1 MKILRPLALW
11 AALATGLGL
20 APLFANEAGDLVFAE
35 RGPWQLGDQTI
46 VWRLDVTGPPG
57 VEGFVPITDGRI
69 ELAQGVD
76 ASDGAAVLE
85 LHEDTQLIKRTIG
98 PYPVSGGD
106 PALVFFLETTARE
119 MARISGG
126 SPFYIRNRIKDAVF
140 RGGELVEVD
149 GKRTA
154 VFRPFQDDK
163 NKDRMAGF
171 ETLELSF
178 DVADPNKPIP
188 SMLAT
193 TSAEGLGFRV
203 SMVRQ

>member
-11 AALATGLGL
+11 AALATGLSL
-20 APLFANEAGDLVFAE
+20 APSFANEAGDLVFAE

-46 VWRLDVTGPPG
+46 IWRLDVAGPVA
-57 VEGFVPITDGRI
+57 VEGFTPITDGRI
-69 ELAQGVD
+69 ELAETVD
-76 ASDGAAVLE
+76 ASDGKTVLE
-85 LHEDTQLIKRTIG
+85 LHQDSTAIKRTLG

-119 MARISGG
+119 MARITGG

-140 RGGELVEVD
+140 RGGEVVEVD
-149 GKRTA
+149 GTRKA
-154 VFRPFQDDK
+154 VFRPFQDDR

-171 ETLELSF
+171 DTLELSF
-178 DVADPNKPIP
+178 DVADPKQPIL
-188 SMLAT
+188 SMIAET
-193 TSAEGLGFRV
+193 GAEGPGFRV

>member
-1 MKILRPLALW
+1 MKTMRSLALW

-20 APLFANEAGDLVFAE
+20 APIHANEAGELVFAE

-46 VWRLDVTGPPG
+46 VWRLDVAGPPA
-57 VEGFVPITDGRI
+57 VQGFVPITDGRI
-69 ELAQGVD
+69 ELAETVD
-76 ASDGAAVLE
+76 ASDGKPALE
-85 LHEDTQLIKRTIG
+85 LHEDSQLIKRTIG
-98 PYPVSGGD
+98 PYPVTGSD

-140 RGGELVEVD
+140 RGGEVIEVD
-149 GKRTA
+149 GTRKA

-171 ETLELSF
+171 DTLELTF
-178 DVADPNKPIP
+178 DVDDPAQPIP
-188 SMLAT
+188 SMVAQ

>member
-20 APLFANEAGDLVFAE
+20 APAFADEAGELVFAE
-35 RGPWQLGDQTI
+35 RGPRQLGDRTI
-46 VWRLDVTGPPG
+46 TWRLDVAGPAT
-57 VEGFVPITDGRI
+57 VEGFVPVTDGRI
-69 ELAQGVD
+69 ELAEAVD
-76 ASDGAAVLE
+76 ASDGEAVLE
-85 LHEDTQLIKRTIG
+85 LHEDTPHLKRTIG

-119 MARISGG
+119 MARITGG

-140 RGGELVEVD
+140 RGGEVVEVD
-149 GKRTA
+149 GTRKA

-171 ETLELSF
+171 DTLELTF
-178 DVADPNKPIP
+178 DVADPKQPIS
-188 SMLAT
+188 SMVAA
-193 TSAEGLGFRV
+193 TSAEGLGFRI